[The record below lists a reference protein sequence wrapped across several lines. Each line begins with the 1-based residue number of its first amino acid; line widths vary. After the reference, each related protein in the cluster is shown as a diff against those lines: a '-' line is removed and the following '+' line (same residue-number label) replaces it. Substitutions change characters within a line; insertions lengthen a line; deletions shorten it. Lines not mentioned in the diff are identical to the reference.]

1 VPDPDVVLVTGARKG
16 IGRHLAEHF
25 LAKGALVEGCS
36 REPTDLAHARYHH
49 HNVDVTS
56 EPQVVAMVADIARRH
71 KRLDVA
77 INNAGVASMNHALL
91 TPMASAE
98 RVMATN
104 FLGTFVVCREAAK
117 LMRRQRRGRIV
128 NLGSI
133 AVPLNVEGEAV
144 YAASKSAVVTFTRT
158 LARELAEWNITCNV
172 VGPAPIETDL
182 IRGVPHE
189 KIQALL
195 DRLPLSRA
203 GRYEDVANVVDF
215 FTDPASGAVT
225 GQVIYLGG
233 A

>member
-1 VPDPDVVLVTGARKG
+1 
-16 IGRHLAEHF
+16 
-25 LAKGALVEGCS
+25 
-36 REPTDLAHARYHH
+36 
-49 HNVDVTS
+49 
-56 EPQVVAMVADIARRH
+56 
-71 KRLDVA
+71 
-77 INNAGVASMNHALL
+77 
-91 TPMASAE
+91 
-98 RVMATN
+98 
-104 FLGTFVVCREAAK
+104 
-117 LMRRQRRGRIV
+117 MRRQRRGRIV

-182 IRGVPHE
+182 IRGVPPG

-203 GRYEDVANVVDF
+203 GSYEDVANVVDF
-215 FTDPASGAVT
+215 FTDPASSAVT